1 MTTTSTSPTATF
13 ADFSAD
19 DPRATFGRAHATA
32 AGVIAGVEADQLEHR
47 TPCDDFDVRTL
58 LGHLLAVAQ
67 RVANVGRGE
76 SPFSVGETVEG
87 VADADWAT
95 TWAAVGD
102 EVAEAWAD
110 DATLDRVVELP
121 WATLPGSATLIMW
134 CNELSVH
141 TWDLAAATGQPVDW
155 DESVLAPAF
164 AGIQMG
170 LPDEGR
176 IEAFE
181 AARAQMPDG
190 EENFSYPFKAAV
202 HLPEDAP
209 LIDRL
214 VAWNGREPR

>member
-1 MTTTSTSPTATF
+1 MTSTSTASTTSPALAF
-13 ADFSAD
+13 D
-19 DPRATFGRAHATA
+19 DPRAIFGRAHATA
-32 AGVIAGVEADQLEHR
+32 AGVIAGVRVDQLDHR

-58 LGHLLAVAQ
+58 MGHLLAVAQ

-87 VADADWAT
+87 VADTDWAA
-95 TWAAVGD
+95 TWAAIGH

-110 DATLDRVVELP
+110 DATLDRSVELP

-141 TWDLAAATGQPVDW
+141 TWDLATATGQPVDW

-164 AGIQMG
+164 AANQQG

-181 AARAQMPDG
+181 AARAQMPEGQED
-190 EENFSYPFKAAV
+190 FSYPFKAAV
-202 HLPEDAP
+202 PMPEDAA

-214 VAWNGREPR
+214 VAWNGRDPR